1 MIPPQQT
8 EMPGGLDGF
17 DGIQSILK
25 GVGRNNL
32 GIELFGGIQI
42 VVVGGYAG
50 CFQLPRLRQSQMP
63 EGNTD
68 LHPQSG

>member
-1 MIPPQQT
+1 
-8 EMPGGLDGF
+8 MPADWTAF

-32 GIELFGGIQI
+32 WIELFGCIQI

-50 CFQLPRLRQSQMP
+50 FFQLPRLRQSQV
-63 EGNTD
+63 
-68 LHPQSG
+68 PQG